1 MKAQEALEFIT
12 RHLVDHPEDVEITS
26 TDGGGEVTLEVR
38 CHPDDVG
45 KVIGRRGRTAKA
57 LRQVI
62 DAAGSLEDLDIH
74 VEIVD

>member
-12 RHLVDHPEDVEITS
+12 RHLVDHPDDVEVTS
-26 TDGGGEVTLEVR
+26 TEDGGVTLEVR